1 MRRIFLPALLG
12 LCAATSAAAQR
23 VPAPTDPPRPPLEA
37 GADTNDATAY
47 FRNGVH
53 VLARRPAEAAASFH
67 WARRINPGMSD
78 AVYGERTALMMSDR
92 QRLLR
97 FLRGDRRTERSPEM
111 RQLDSL
117 YDRAATADPF
127 LQPRLDYLLI
137 SFANGVYSSEEANRR
152 NPGQAAWLGSGEWRV
167 PVPSCEAGGESSA
180 TAAWRAYS
188 NGCFAKAVE
197 LYDEAIRRSRPS
209 ARLQVERARALFLA
223 GRLDEALTGMRHGVS
238 LWKKDDED
246 KDSVVFRYRSKAH
259 LEESVGIIQEKMGDK
274 AGARDS
280 YGRALTEDIS
290 YFPAHVRLSALSL
303 AAGDTAGA
311 IGELDLAVQIQP
323 NDAALRYNYGFALGT
338 AKKFEEAAEQFRKAT
353 ELEPW
358 FAGPYYMLAR
368 IYDASGMEAEA
379 TQSYRAFVAR
389 AARRDPYLLIATQ
402 RLAELTAPPPSPAAA
417 TP

>member
-12 LCAATSAAAQR
+12 LCAAASAAGAQGS
-23 VPAPTDPPRPPLEA
+23 PAPADPPRPKLDA
-37 GADTNDATAY
+37 AADTNDAAAY

-53 VLARRPAEAAASFH
+53 VLYGHPAEAAASFH

-78 AVYGERTALMMSDR
+78 AFYGERTALMMSDR

-97 FLRGDRRTERSPEM
+97 YLRGDRRVRPAM

-127 LQPRLDYLLI
+127 LQPRLDYVLI
-137 SFANGVYSSEEANRR
+137 DFAGGVAAEDNKVHG
-152 NPGQAAWLGSGEWRV
+152 NPGRAALAFSGGRV
-167 PVPSCEAGGESSA
+167 SAPVPSCEGSEMDPGGS
-180 TAAWRAYS
+180 AWRAFT
-188 NGCFAKAVE
+188 NGCFGKAVE
-197 LYDEAIRRSRPS
+197 LYDVAIRRSRPS
-209 ARLQVERARALFLA
+209 AELQVERARALFLA
-223 GRLDEALTGMRHGVS
+223 GRYDEALTGMRQGVT

-280 YGRALTEDIS
+280 YGRALTEDLS
-290 YFPAHVRLSALSL
+290 YFPAHVRLAALSL

-323 NDAALRYNYGFALGT
+323 NDGALRYNYGFVLGT
-338 AKKFEEAAEQFRKAT
+338 AKKFVEAAEQFRKAT

-402 RLAELTAPPPSPAAA
+402 RLAELTEAA
-417 TP
+417 TPATVRP